1 MPQQGA
7 APLAPLT
14 RLSLH
19 THKNSIP
26 AFGVCTI
33 FAGFHFIRE
42 VIPIAIYHCNI
53 SIVSRGKGKSAVAAA
68 AYRSGEKLTN
78 EWDGMTHDYTR
89 KGGVVHTEIML
100 PPHAPPSFSDRSTLW
115 NSVELYEK
123 AGNAQLARE
132 IDAALPI
139 ELSRE
144 EQIRLV
150 REYCSSQFVSRGMC
164 VDYAI
169 HDTGKGNPHCHIM
182 LTMRPL
188 DERGAWAAKSQ
199 KEYDLDENGERIRLP
214 SGRYKTHKV
223 DLTGWND
230 KGNALLWRKA
240 WADISNAYL
249 ERAGSPE
256 RIDHRSNAE
265 RGIGEIPTVHMG
277 VAACQME
284 KKGIAT
290 EKGELN
296 RNIQKA
302 NRLIREIR
310 AQIGK
315 LKEWIADLFKAWET
329 APEQPQQ
336 SPGLANLLMKYLSVQ
351 REKSRKYSQRW
362 QQQHTADELKTIAAA
377 VNYLTEHGISTLD
390 ELDAALS
397 SVSEQADTIRA
408 GMKTAEERM
417 KKLQK
422 LIEYGKNYTE
432 CAVILIGH
440 LNKAAGGQSA
450 YRGLGSIDFR
460 AAARSVLLIG
470 RVKREPNVRVIV
482 HDKSSLA
489 PEGKPIAFCL
499 DPETGFS
506 WIGEYDITA
515 DELLSGAG
523 GNTATKTEQAERLIL
538 DLLADGKELASED
551 LVKAAA
557 EAGISER
564 TVQNAKRNMGG
575 VLGARRVGGQWYNFI
590 KKKQP
595 PEPAS

>member
-1 MPQQGA
+1 MRA
-7 APLAPLT
+7 ASFFARCAAASDWIAQLIRSYSCSGSWLALLRQSRNKGLHPLRRLRGYPCTPTKTVHPLA
-14 RLSLH
+14 RLYY
-19 THKNSIP
+19 
-26 AFGVCTI
+26 FC
-33 FAGFHFIRE
+33 GFHYPIRE

-53 SIVSRGKGKSAVAAA
+53 GIVSRGKGKSAVAAA
-68 AYRSGEKLTN
+68 AYRSGEKITN

-89 KGGVVHTEIML
+89 KRGVVHTEILL
-100 PPHAPPSFSDRSTLW
+100 PPHAPPSFSDRATLW

-164 VDYAI
+164 VDFAI
-169 HDTGKGNPHCHIM
+169 HDTDSGNPHCHIM

-188 DERGAWAAKSQ
+188 DERGAWAAKSK

-265 RGIGEIPTVHMG
+265 RGIDELPTVHMG

-315 LKEWIADLFKAWET
+315 LKEWIADLFKARET
-329 APEQPQQ
+329 APEQPPQ
-336 SPGLANLLMKYLSVQ
+336 SPNLANLLMKYLSVQ

-377 VNYLTEHGISTLD
+377 VNYLSEHGISNLD
-390 ELDAALS
+390 ELDASLS
-397 SVSEQADTIRA
+397 SVSDRAYSIRE
-408 GMKTAEERM
+408 GMKTAEQRM
-417 KKLQK
+417 KELQK
-422 LIEYGKNYTE
+422 LMEYGRNYQT
-432 CAVILIGH
+432 
-440 LNKAAGGQSA
+440 
-450 YRGLGSIDFR
+450 Y
-460 AAARSVLLIG
+460 
-470 RVKREPNVRVIV
+470 
-482 HDKSSLA
+482 
-489 PEGKPIAFCL
+489 KPIQ
-499 DPETGFS
+499 D
-506 WIGEYDITA
+506 EYRQIRWKGKQEKFA
-515 DELLSGAG
+515 EARRAELTLWDAANRYLHANLPKG
-523 GNTATKTEQAERLIL
+523 TKTLPIAEWEQEYADLKTQRDSDYTKLKDTRTNVSELQKIRRCVDIALRADQPEQTQSRTKRQEQER
-538 DLLADGKELASED
+538 
-551 LVKAAA
+551 
-557 EAGISER
+557 
-564 TVQNAKRNMGG
+564 
-575 VLGARRVGGQWYNFI
+575 
-590 KKKQP
+590 
-595 PEPAS
+595 